1 MTAYDTTYNRNLAQS
16 QRLYDYAN
24 IKNDTQQYNMGPTHQ
39 GGGMSGGMNCGMG
52 RPFSDVMSGMGM
64 SGGVRRGAE
73 LADMASPS
81 GQFSV
86 VSGRAAKEGSGM
98 SGGKR
103 PHLVKGSAE
112 AKAYMASIRK
122 KKGNGA
128 GVYGMPELLGR
139 TTQVLEGRGG
149 TDGFPSGFKDNN
161 PLAMAGGRRGRGMS
175 GGAVP
180 LKSQLVGILDDR
192 TLGNG
197 QSGGGMSGGDFWSD
211 FGDGFMSVIKP
222 VSQVVGAI
230 APFLGAGQSGGRHKL
245 KLKPEMYGTSMTG
258 SGTSGGK
265 RPHLVKGSAEAKA
278 YMASIRKKKGKG
290 LSGGGIMEPAVSGEV
305 GQPRYSYGQMA
316 DTAGK
321 SNVGSGGGRGR
332 KGKGMSGGALSYQG
346 NMAMADAMG
355 DIFSG
360 MGTSGGVRQVG
371 CGYSGGNDGVSS
383 ELSLSSAAIPL
394 QEAFLGGRRVQDVP
408 RDEKL
413 MLMKK
418 ALADY
423 AMIKQFKKHLNARQ
437 GGGKL
442 TITHGAGMSG
452 GDGLANDEMD
462 SLVDRDFTGAG
473 MSGGDFW
480 SDLGGVA
487 QNLLPIL
494 PMLL

>member
-1 MTAYDTTYNRNLAQS
+1 
-16 QRLYDYAN
+16 
-24 IKNDTQQYNMGPTHQ
+24 
-39 GGGMSGGMNCGMG
+39 
-52 RPFSDVMSGMGM
+52 
-64 SGGVRRGAE
+64 
-73 LADMASPS
+73 
-81 GQFSV
+81 
-86 VSGRAAKEGSGM
+86 
-98 SGGKR
+98 
-103 PHLVKGSAE
+103 
-112 AKAYMASIRK
+112 
-122 KKGNGA
+122 
-128 GVYGMPELLGR
+128 
-139 TTQVLEGRGG
+139 
-149 TDGFPSGFKDNN
+149 
-161 PLAMAGGRRGRGMS
+161 
-175 GGAVP
+175 
-180 LKSQLVGILDDR
+180 
-192 TLGNG
+192 
-197 QSGGGMSGGDFWSD
+197 
-211 FGDGFMSVIKP
+211 
-222 VSQVVGAI
+222 
-230 APFLGAGQSGGRHKL
+230 
-245 KLKPEMYGTSMTG
+245 
-258 SGTSGGK
+258 
-265 RPHLVKGSAEAKA
+265 
-278 YMASIRKKKGKG
+278 
-290 LSGGGIMEPAVSGEV
+290 
-305 GQPRYSYGQMA
+305 
-316 DTAGK
+316 
-321 SNVGSGGGRGR
+321 
-332 KGKGMSGGALSYQG
+332 MSGGALSYQG